1 MLCQTMF
8 LKLHYFFFLSSVT
21 EVFSRKKKIKRCCLG
36 DKNFCAVPPL
46 KFLQFKCVGVCRVVV
61 LCVVVPHLPPSP
73 TPFLC
78 LFNYEDLNLACIK
91 FVTWTQQLLKQTK
104 NLPWKTPGVK

>member
-1 MLCQTMF
+1 MSDHVFKTSL
-8 LKLHYFFFLSSVT
+8 FFFLSSVT
-21 EVFSRKKKIKRCCLG
+21 ELLSRKKKIKLCYLG
-36 DKNFCAVPPL
+36 DKNFCAVSSV
-46 KFLQFKCVGVCRVVV
+46 KFLQLKCVGVCCVVV
-61 LCVVVPHLPPSP
+61 LCVVVPRPPPSP